1 MRNGLVSEEPEA
13 HSATGTGESMS
24 GYSQAG
30 TVQNGAAADQRHYR
44 AFVLDADG
52 NVLRIEHLAVP
63 NDDAAISLA
72 GAMVEGRVIELWD
85 GLRFI
90 EHFEPSTTAS

>member
-1 MRNGLVSEEPEA
+1 M

-30 TVQNGAAADQRHYR
+30 AVQNGEAANQRHYR

-52 NVLRIEHLAVP
+52 NVLRIEHLTVQ

-90 EHFEPSTTAS
+90 EHFEPSAATK